1 MSLILNIDTATEIAQ
16 VSIAQ
21 NGIVLKDAVNK
32 DSKEHAAFVQ
42 PAIKDIMASAGIRLS
57 EIDAVAVMAGPGS
70 YTGLRVGMASAK
82 GLCYALNKPLLAINT
97 LESMAMATVMGGD
110 LDEKQLLCP
119 MIDAR
124 RSEVFTAIYDHS
136 LHILLQ
142 PEALILDNN
151 SYTAF
156 LDKHRVIFFGN
167 GSDKWKAVCRH
178 PNAEF
183 QCVNINSAAMAGL
196 SFKKYA
202 AGDRHFSDP
211 AYLEPLYI
219 KEFYSK

>member
-16 VSIAQ
+16 VSIARD
-21 NGIVLKDAVNK
+21 GVVLKDAVNK
-32 DSKEHAAFVQ
+32 DAKEHAAFVQ
-42 PAIKDIMASAGIRLS
+42 PAIKSIMAIAGISLA
-57 EIDAVAVMAGPGS
+57 EIDAIAVMAGPGS

-97 LESMAMATVMGGD
+97 LESMAMAAVLADDPG
-110 LDEKQLLCP
+110 KKKLLCP

-124 RSEVFTAIYDHS
+124 RSEVFTAIYDQS
-136 LHILLQ
+136 LNILLQ
-142 PEALILDNN
+142 PEALILDEN
-151 SYTAF
+151 SYAT
-156 LDKHRVIFFGN
+156 LLNENPIVFFGS
-167 GSDKWKAVCRH
+167 GSDKWKTLCKH

-183 QCVNINSAAMAGL
+183 QCVNIDSAAMAGL
-196 SFKKYA
+196 AFKKYS

>member
-16 VSIAQ
+16 VSIARD
-21 NGIVLKDAVNK
+21 GVVLKDAINK
-32 DSKEHAAFVQ
+32 DAKEHAAFVQ
-42 PAIKDIMASAGIRLS
+42 PAIKHIMNMAGIGLS
-57 EIDAVAVMAGPGS
+57 EIDAIAVMAGPGS

-97 LESMAMATVMGGD
+97 LESMAMAVVIAGG
-110 LDEKQLLCP
+110 LDEKKLLCP

-136 LHILLQ
+136 LNILLA
-142 PEALILDNN
+142 PKALILDEN
-151 SYTAF
+151 SYAVF
-156 LDKHRVIFFGN
+156 LDKDPVVFFGN
-167 GSDKWKAVCRH
+167 GSDKWKTICKH

-183 QCVNINSAAMAGL
+183 QCVNIDSAPMAFL
-196 SFKKYA
+196 SYKKFS
-202 AGDRHFSDP
+202 DKIPQFSDP

-219 KEFYSK
+219 KEFYTK

>member
-16 VSIAQ
+16 VSIARD
-21 NGIVLKDAVNK
+21 GVVLKDAVNK

-42 PAIKDIMASAGIRLS
+42 PAIKNIMALAGITLA
-57 EIDAVAVMAGPGS
+57 EIDAIAVMAGPGS

-97 LESMAMATVMGGD
+97 LESMAMAVVMAAD
-110 LDEKQLLCP
+110 REEKKLLCP

-124 RSEVFTAIYDHS
+124 RSEVFTAIYDLS
-136 LHILLQ
+136 LNILLEPQ
-142 PEALILDNN
+142 AIILDEN
-151 SYTAF
+151 SYVG
-156 LDKHRVIFFGN
+156 LLNEHPVVFFGN
-167 GSDKWKAVCRH
+167 GSDKWKTICKH

-183 QCVNINSAAMAGL
+183 QCVNIDSAAMAFL
-196 SFKKYA
+196 SFKRFSDKIPK
-202 AGDRHFSDP
+202 FSDP

-219 KEFYSK
+219 KEFYTR